1 MRSNKSNFSPSINIK
16 RDENK
21 AFEYIVTPNAEKI
34 YESIISNLDSA
45 IHSYTIIGSYG
56 TGKSSF
62 LIALMQ
68 SLLGVQKHFKT
79 KTIQEGFKFDLV
91 VGRSKSIVN
100 DLISQFNLD
109 NGDDSSLLEVIKK
122 NEIKYRKKGLKWFL
136 IIDEFGKYLEHA
148 AKHNPDA
155 ELYFIQQLAEIAN
168 EKESSLYLITTL
180 HQSFDSYAFG
190 LNLQQRKEWD
200 KVSGRLK
207 EIPFNEP
214 VEQLLLFASEHLA
227 KNTSVSEEVDF
238 QILKTVIN
246 NSNVFPLKSHL
257 NFELFENL
265 YPLEPLS
272 AAILAL
278 ALQAYGQNERSLFT
292 FLNNDDELGLSHFSE
307 TTSGFYN
314 LSNVFDYLIYNHH
327 SFLSSKYNP
336 HYLQWNAVKNAIER
350 VESIFD
356 EDRNMAL
363 DIVKIIG
370 LLNIFGAAGATIN
383 DDFLNQYLSSTKGY
397 LNTKSLIESLKD
409 HKILR
414 FRSFKNQYILFAGT
428 DLDIEVELSKA
439 NGKVEKI
446 NDVVPYLLDHFSFPY
461 LPAKRSYYEKGTP
474 RFFEVQITN
483 KPIIDAPLQPIDG
496 IINLIVDQDEES
508 IIQISKGQKTPVL
521 YGCFRDVSKL
531 IDLIHEIH
539 KVDYVL
545 GSLESDK
552 VAEIELKNL
561 RSSHI
566 EQLDRLVIQSIYGVE
581 NHISWIF
588 DGTICSIKDQK
599 SFSNFLSIIIDKVY
613 SNSPTYKNE
622 LINKHKV
629 SPAIYR
635 PRRELLRIVLENRY
649 KPYLGFERDLF
660 PPEKTIYLSLMYN
673 TSLHREENGI
683 WDFYPPKPTSELYP
697 LWEACETFFDSTST
711 GKKPLS
717 ELLTILQKPPIG
729 LKLGLLEIWIPL
741 FMILKGN
748 DCALYYQDSYVPEIN
763 TDIIN
768 LVFKNPKLFSIKAFR
783 IDENKKELF
792 RRYRSFQNLPS
803 DNEFSNKQ
811 FVETIRPFLLK
822 FNELNEYGRKTNK
835 ISPEARKLRDAIKTA
850 TDPESAFFHDFPNA
864 LGYSN
869 LEKLKSEKSIS
880 EFITT
885 LYIKLS
891 EIENSYNDLINRL
904 EIHLI
909 NVLGYDGKENFEV
922 YQPKV
927 QQRYHEI
934 KQFKLPDYQKKL
946 LNRLISKPIDREKW
960 LSAIGLAVVDKP
972 ISKLKDDEEETLF
985 YNLETRL
992 RELDS
997 INEIGKLEVNP
1008 QLEEAYH
1015 IELLPLGRSVI
1026 KENFKIAKE
1035 TSSEIQD
1042 KLDMI
1047 KNQLTGNKET
1057 DLSILIQLM
1066 EGMLRNGK

>member
-1 MRSNKSNFSPSINIK
+1 MKNNKSNFSPSVNIK
-16 RDENK
+16 RDEYK
-21 AFEYIVTPNAEKI
+21 AFDYIVTPNAEKI
-34 YESIISNLDSA
+34 FDGIVSNLDSA

-68 SLLGVQKHFKT
+68 SLSGTQNHFKT
-79 KTIQEGFKFDLV
+79 KSNQGEYKFDLI
-91 VGRSKSIVN
+91 VGRNQSIIQE
-100 DLISQFNLD
+100 LISQFDLS
-109 NGDDSSLLEVIKK
+109 NGDGSSLLDEIKK
-122 NEIKYRKKGLKWFL
+122 IELDYRKKGIKWFL
-136 IIDEFGKYLEHA
+136 IIDEFGKYLEYA
-148 AKHNPDA
+148 AKNNPDT
-155 ELYFIQQLAEIAN
+155 ELYLIQQLAEIAN
-168 EKESSLYLITTL
+168 EKESSLYIITTL

-190 LNLQQRKEWD
+190 LSLQQRKEWD

-227 KNTSVSEEVDF
+227 KNSIVSEVVEFEV
-238 QILKTVIN
+238 LKNVIDS
-246 NSNVFPLKSHL
+246 SNVFPLKNHL
-257 NFELFENL
+257 NLDLYKNLF
-265 YPLEPLS
+265 PLEPLS

-278 ALQAYGQNERSLFT
+278 SLQTYGQNERSLFT

-307 TTSGFYN
+307 ASSVFYN

-336 HYLQWNAVKNAIER
+336 HYLQWNAIKNALER

-356 EDRNMAL
+356 ENRNEAL
-363 DIVKIIG
+363 DIVKTIG
-370 LLNIFGAAGATIN
+370 LLNIFGASGASLN
-383 DDFLNQYLSSTKGY
+383 DDFLIKYLSSTKGHLNIKSY
-397 LNTKSLIESLKD
+397 LERLKD
-409 HKILR
+409 HKIVR

-428 DLDIEVELSKA
+428 DLDIEVELRKA
-439 NGKVEKI
+439 NEKVEKI

-461 LPAKRSYYEKGTP
+461 IPAKRSYYEKGTP

-483 KPIIDAPLQPIDG
+483 KPVLNSPTQPVDG
-496 IINLIVDQDEES
+496 VINLIVDQDEES
-508 IIQISKGQKTPVL
+508 IIEVSKGQKTPIL
-521 YGCFRDVSKL
+521 YGCFRNVSKL

-539 KVDYVL
+539 KVDFVL
-545 GSLESDK
+545 ESLESDK

-566 EQLDRLVIQSIYGVE
+566 EHLDRLVIQSIYGVE
-581 NHISWIF
+581 NYISWIF

-613 SNSPTYKNE
+613 SNSPIYKNE

-629 SPAIYR
+629 SPAIFR
-635 PRRELLRIVLENRY
+635 PRKELLRIVLENRY
-649 KPYLGFERDLF
+649 KPYLGFESDLF

-673 TSLHREENGI
+673 TGLHREENGI
-683 WDFYPPKPTSELYP
+683 WDFYQPKNTSELYP
-697 LWEACETFFDSTST
+697 LWEACEAFFDSTST

-717 ELLTILQKPPIG
+717 DLLLILQKPPIG
-729 LKLGLLEIWIPL
+729 LKLGLLEFWIPL
-741 FMILKGN
+741 YVVLKAN
-748 DCALYYQDSYVPEIN
+748 DCALYYQDSYVPEIS

-768 LVFKNPKLFSIKAFR
+768 LVFRNPKLFSIKAFK

-792 RRYRSFQNLPS
+792 RRYRSFQNLPA

-822 FNELNEYGRKTNK
+822 FNDLNEYGRTTNK

-850 TDPESAFFHDFPNA
+850 TDPESAFFNDFPNA

-880 EFITT
+880 EFISN
-885 LYIKLS
+885 LEIKLS

-904 EIHLI
+904 EAHLI
-909 NVLGYDGKENFEV
+909 NILGYDIKESFDV

-927 QQRYHEI
+927 QQRFHDI
-934 KQFKLPDYQKKL
+934 KQFKLADYQKKL

-960 LSAIGLAVVDKP
+960 LSAIGLSVIDKP
-972 ISKLKDDEEETLF
+972 ISKLKDQEEETLF

-997 INEIGKLEVNP
+997 INDIGKLEVNHE
-1008 QLEEAYH
+1008 LEEAYH

-1026 KENFKIAKE
+1026 RENFKISKE
-1035 TSSEIQD
+1035 SSSKIQD
-1042 KLDMI
+1042 KIDSI
-1047 KNQLTGNKET
+1047 KSQLTGNKEA
-1057 DLSILIQLM
+1057 DLSILIHLI
-1066 EGMLRNGK
+1066 EGMLKNGK